1 MKAVREGKQNAKIT
15 LTMAAKNRCSGSGKL
30 KHFIIRYADN
40 KVLHNITITTQAQ
53 AIYIEVAIIQ
63 MTQLAKGN
71 HEMISRVTFLTTME
85 NKLSV
90 DLLYSGLPVNGFQVI
105 YLLEVFD

>member
-63 MTQLAKGN
+63 MTHQLAKGN

-90 DLLYSGLPVNGFQVI
+90 DLL
-105 YLLEVFD
+105 